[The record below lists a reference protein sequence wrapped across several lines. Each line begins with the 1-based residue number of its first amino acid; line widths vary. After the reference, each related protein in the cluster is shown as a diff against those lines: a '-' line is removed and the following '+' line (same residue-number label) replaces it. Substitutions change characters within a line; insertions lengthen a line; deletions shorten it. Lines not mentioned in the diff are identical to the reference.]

1 MEHGRYKATSNYGVC
16 VLGSTV
22 NEYEVDYYG
31 VLEEIL
37 ELKYY
42 GLKEAIVLFK
52 CHWYDTSDKGM
63 KIHRLGLVEI
73 NQKSKLNTNDPFILA
88 AQAQQV
94 YYIRSP
100 TIKQERNDWVTAC
113 KGKARGKFDIP
124 FLEEQDENVSPIV
137 EVAYQEEEISRPH
150 LVLIDIDIDNANI
163 ICDVDEEE
171 LNSMEIEELRRVM
184 NGKQKLSQD
193 EMLLQKLQKSYCSFC
208 KILGCQI
215 EGRKMLVPAEEDQ
228 GGEVEVDVNLL
239 QYKMSMQHDTMP
251 ELDNIP
257 NEVQDDVEIQISRN
271 DVINDA
277 RYEEGSSSVVRR
289 RGPNQGSQIPSNIDE
304 QTKIHVTMNKFVE
317 IDVPREITND
327 IKGMIKGSWPTWKK
341 VPNDIKDLLW
351 ENFKL
356 RYKWDNFTDREMKKK
371 KDLGREVDEFEVFER
386 MHKRK
391 QGTGEFVDNKSARV
405 SEQYRERLNVDDH
418 ITPPSFDLKSW
429 CEVVGGQYKGRVY
442 GFGRNQHFGRS
453 YNGSSNEM
461 CSNEKNNELSQE
473 IEDMRATSKRMEKEI
488 IESKNKLE
496 LVITE
501 NRQRENKLIEESR
514 QREEKLM
521 EEARQREEN
530 LKEMVRKM
538 IQEAGYTNHLYPGGS
553 GPREHRDKRN
563 KN

>member
-1 MEHGRYKATSNYGVC
+1 MEHGCYKATSNYGVC

-42 GLKEAIVLFK
+42 GLKDAIVLFK

-100 TIKQERNDWVTAC
+100 TIKQERNDWVTTC
-113 KGKARGKFDIP
+113 KVKARGKFDIP

-137 EVAYQEEEISRPH
+137 AVVYQEEEISRPH
-150 LVLIDIDIDNANI
+150 LVLIDTDIDDDNI

-184 NGKQKLSQD
+184 NGKQVILEHEELEEESEDFESNEETKDKTDHDSNNSAKII
-193 EMLLQKLQKSYCSFC
+193 LQKLC
-208 KILGCQI
+208 KILDAQYLAEIVTTEIVQDIRCSLCKMRCYCKNCVYCRNCIPVIVFAEFYSCYYRNWVYILLLNVVCIVFTATANWVGFWQVNCDDLYTSILLAGRFLSLKMQIVMAGCQI
-215 EGRKMLVPAEEDQ
+215 ERRKVLVPAEEDQ
-228 GGEVEVDVNLL
+228 GEEVEVDVNLL
-239 QYKMSMQHDTMP
+239 QYTMSMQHDTMP

-257 NEVQDDVEIQISRN
+257 NEVQDEVEIQISGN

-277 RYEEGSSSVVRR
+277 LYEEGSSSGVRR

-304 QTKIHVTMNKFVE
+304 QTKIHVAINKFVE

-327 IKGMIKGSWPTWKK
+327 IKGMIKGTWPTWKK

-356 RYKWDNFTDREMKKK
+356 RYKSDNFTDKEMKKVWN
-371 KDLGREVDEFEVFER
+371 ENASER
-386 MHKRK
+386 
-391 QGTGEFVDNKSARV
+391 
-405 SEQYRERLNVDDH
+405 Y
-418 ITPPSFDLKSW
+418 
-429 CEVVGGQYKGRVY
+429 
-442 GFGRNQHFGRS
+442 
-453 YNGSSNEM
+453 
-461 CSNEKNNELSQE
+461 
-473 IEDMRATSKRMEKEI
+473 RATI
-488 IESKNKLE
+488 
-496 LVITE
+496 
-501 NRQRENKLIEESR
+501 
-514 QREEKLM
+514 
-521 EEARQREEN
+521 
-530 LKEMVRKM
+530 
-538 IQEAGYTNHLYPGGS
+538 HLAKKAALS
-553 GPREHRDKRN
+553 LA
-563 KN
+563 